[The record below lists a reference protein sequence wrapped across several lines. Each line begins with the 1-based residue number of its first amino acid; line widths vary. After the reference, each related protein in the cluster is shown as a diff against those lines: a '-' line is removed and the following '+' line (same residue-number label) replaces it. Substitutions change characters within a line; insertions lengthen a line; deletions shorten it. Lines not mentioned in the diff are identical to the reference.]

1 MAFLRLVKYEYC
13 LLRGYL
19 YYMLADK
26 ETSFDAKSSIPNQA
40 MLLA

>member
-1 MAFLRLVKYEYC
+1 MTFLRIVKDEYC
-13 LLRGYL
+13 PLLGYL
-19 YYMLADK
+19 YYMVVDK